1 MKTKLII
8 INWLF
13 AWIPLCCN
21 GDSPVIA
28 AIVVGY
34 FGFASW
40 LLTKHKKTVDKELRR
55 FGNWIDKLITR

>member
-8 INWLF
+8 INWSF
-13 AWIPLCCN
+13 AWLPLCYN
-21 GDSPVIA
+21 GDSSIIA

-40 LLTKHKKTVDKELRR
+40 LLTKHKKAVDKELRR
-55 FGNWIDKLITR
+55 FENWIDNLITR